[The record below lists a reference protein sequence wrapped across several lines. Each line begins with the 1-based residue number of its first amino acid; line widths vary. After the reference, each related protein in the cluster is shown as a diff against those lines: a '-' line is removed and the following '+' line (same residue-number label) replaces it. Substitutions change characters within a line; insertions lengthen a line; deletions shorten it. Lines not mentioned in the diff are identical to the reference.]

1 MAKKATKKTIGAT
14 KPARKPAAPVPH
26 PKTKPAAKTAKTPSR
41 ETAKPKAPPVKAPAE
56 TKARKSTLPAKEREL
71 FKGILLRLRDQV
83 TGHISFL
90 ADDSLNRVD
99 DTPTEDRTDDFD
111 REFALNL
118 VSSEH
123 DALFEIDE
131 ALRRLSEGTYGVCE
145 MCSATIEK
153 PRLQALPFAKL
164 CVRCQSE
171 TERGRTKFRP
181 FGSTISQVAERPTES
196 TGPAVEEEET
206 E

>member
-1 MAKKATKKTIGAT
+1 MAKK
-14 KPARKPAAPVPH
+14 
-26 PKTKPAAKTAKTPSR
+26 KPAAKRAKAVPVKKPHVAKKPAKTPPASP
-41 ETAKPKAPPVKAPAE
+41 AKVAA
-56 TKARKSTLPAKEREL
+56 SGLSAKEREL
-71 FKGILLRLRDQV
+71 FKDVLLKLRDQV

-90 ADDSLNRVD
+90 SDDSLNRVD

-131 ALRRLSEGTYGVCE
+131 ALRRIEARTYGVCE
-145 MCSATIEK
+145 MCAASIER
-153 PRLQALPFAKL
+153 PRLKALPFAKL

-171 TERGRTKFRP
+171 TEKGRSKFRA
-181 FGSTISQVAERPTES
+181 FGSTIYQQTAERPSDT
-196 TGPAVEEEET
+196 TPAPAASEEEDSE
-206 E
+206 